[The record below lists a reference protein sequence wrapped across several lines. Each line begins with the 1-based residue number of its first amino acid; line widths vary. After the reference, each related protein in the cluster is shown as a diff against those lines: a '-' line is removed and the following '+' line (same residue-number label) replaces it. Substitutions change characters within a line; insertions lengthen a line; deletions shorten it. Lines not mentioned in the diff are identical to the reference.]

1 MNQDKIKNRGRYILN
16 GEGVSWDNMR
26 LKRKP
31 FPPRGVGRASQSLT
45 CIENFKLTHYGVIV
59 PIELTVKTFAVLFT
73 FVAEPN
79 HEVSSPPTLIVT
91 AAD

>member
-1 MNQDKIKNRGRYILN
+1 MNQEITKRRGRNILN
-16 GEGVSWDNMR
+16 GGEASWDDIR
-26 LKRKP
+26 LKRKL